1 MQKIQKE
8 IKRQMERELRQYY
21 DNKKLIKKL
30 QNDMKTST
38 RSLMYLEQ
46 RILYVE
52 NVISRLNAFERQ
64 VFDMIFKEKAD
75 CIYCQ
80 THFSISKST
89 YYNVINKSI
98 DILAQEWG
106 IV

>member
-1 MQKIQKE
+1 MQKIKKE
-8 IKRQMERELRQYY
+8 VKKQMERELRQYY
-21 DNKKLIKKL
+21 DNKKLFKKL
-30 QNDMKTST
+30 QNDVKTST
-38 RSLMYLEQ
+38 RTLICLEQ

-52 NVISRLNAFERQ
+52 NVINRLNAFERQ

-80 THFSISKST
+80 THFNISKST
-89 YYNVINKSI
+89 YYNIINKSI